1 MGAGGYS
8 ATLDGCLVL
17 VRARRW
23 RPPSRSECLV
33 LFSSC
38 LADPF
43 TPSSLHPEF
52 AASKVT
58 AAMKNY
64 PMPDPC
70 SFLFVPCP
78 VPPCSCSSWS
88 WSWPFPGPL
97 ALACILPPVLSFVSY
112 IGSFPQRLT
121 FPLASS
127 IIPHHTPTPGLWP
140 TPSLYALPAFEA
152 STSFSYRLSNPG
164 SPGTHVPN

>member
-1 MGAGGYS
+1 MGVWYSSEPVGGGPLPGLS
-8 ATLDGCLVL
+8 AWSFSPRVSQILS
-17 VRARRW
+17 
-23 RPPSRSECLV
+23 PPV
-33 LFSSC
+33 
-38 LADPF
+38 P
-43 TPSSLHPEF
+43 LHPEF

-58 AAMKNY
+58 SAMKNY

-70 SFLFVPCP
+70 SFFFVPCP
-78 VPPCSCSSWS
+78 VPPCSCSSWSWS

-112 IGSFPQRLT
+112 TGSFPQRLA

-152 STSFSYRLSNPG
+152 STSFSYRISSPG
-164 SPGTHVPN
+164 SPRTPVPN